1 MNRVIRKIKK
11 IMMYK
16 KLNTIKDLYM
26 AKTVIITGTP
36 LIEISQGGK
45 INIADNCTINSV
57 NAGYH
62 VNMFQCVKLLVDRPG
77 AVISIG
83 ENSRI
88 HGSCI
93 HAYQSVSIGRRCLI
107 AANCQ
112 IIDCNGHEL
121 SFQNVENRV
130 NTSSGSSPVVIEDDV
145 WLGTGCIVLS
155 GVRIGKGSVI
165 AAGSVVVNDIP
176 AMCIAGGNPA
186 KVIKQIKN

>member
-1 MNRVIRKIKK
+1 
-11 IMMYK
+11 
-16 KLNTIKDLYM
+16 M